1 MKRLKIGFFP
11 YSNSLSSPADRR
23 RLVSWAKNRGH
34 ELLLQQTKGVDFI
47 FLSEGCDFLRYSKN
61 STVPKIFDLIDGYLG
76 LRGGRK
82 DFARGVAKSFLG
94 KHKTFPR
101 TYSSIVQETCR
112 NVDLVICSSP
122 EQKET
127 ILPFNPN
134 VEVILDNHAEIPD
147 IPYRNKS
154 GILKSKALWE
164 GTTHTL
170 GGLEQLVS
178 KADVLPDQINI
189 VTDLTYFKYMNRY
202 FKLDTTSRLK
212 GSLGRIQY
220 DLKSWSVAN
229 LVSARNQSEF
239 ALVPVDVNDKIQ
251 VLKPENRLLIMFRL
265 GIPSLTSNI
274 PSYRRV
280 EVALNTNFTCGS
292 WQDWSEKISKIEN
305 DPEFGEHQIALGKKY
320 LSEHHNEEL
329 LFHSWDRIIQSI
341 L

>member
-34 ELLLQQTKGVDFI
+34 ELLLQQTKGVDFL

-122 EQKET
+122 EQKKT

-134 VEVILDNHAEIPD
+134 VGVILDNHSEIPD
-147 IPYRNKS
+147 IPFAKRSKS
-154 GILKSKALWE
+154 LKLRALWE

-170 GGLEQLVS
+170 KGLEKLVS
-178 KADVLPDQINI
+178 ESDVLPDQLNI

-202 FKLDTTSRLK
+202 FEI
-212 GSLGRIQY
+212 GRAH
-220 DLKSWSVAN
+220 V
-229 LVSARNQSEF
+229 
-239 ALVPVDVNDKIQ
+239 
-251 VLKPENRLLIMFRL
+251 
-265 GIPSLTSNI
+265 
-274 PSYRRV
+274 
-280 EVALNTNFTCGS
+280 
-292 WQDWSEKISKIEN
+292 
-305 DPEFGEHQIALGKKY
+305 
-320 LSEHHNEEL
+320 
-329 LFHSWDRIIQSI
+329 
-341 L
+341 